1 MQAAKATIDFETR
14 STVSLRASGAWR
26 YALDES
32 TDVLC
37 LAYRLPY
44 WDDGVTGLWH
54 PAFPLVGLTK
64 REDDTF
70 NELMVWIWTGELV
83 EAHNAFF
90 ERCIW
95 THHAPRWGWPD
106 ITHDQWRCSAAK
118 ASSHALPRGLDD
130 ALAALTLPIRKDAD
144 GGKVMMKMNK
154 PRKPRKAERDAWET
168 RHPDDPHPTL
178 YYEDRHLLEQLF
190 AYCRQDVLAEC
201 ALSDAL
207 PDLSPAETAV
217 YLCDQTI
224 NVRGFQLDP
233 EAVYLALALIE
244 QEERRLNGE
253 LAALTGGKVQRAT
266 QRARLLSWLE
276 DEGCVLKDT
285 TRETISWALTQP
297 SVAF

>member
-14 STVSLRASGAWR
+14 STCSLKATGAWR

-32 TDVLC
+32 THVLC
-37 LAYRLPY
+37 LAYRLPH
-44 WDDGVTGLWH
+44 WEPGRTGLWH
-54 PAFPLVGLTK
+54 PEYPSVGIAACQEGFTELV
-64 REDDTF
+64 E
-70 NELMVWIWTGELV
+70 WIVTGGLV

-90 ERCIW
+90 ERCLW
-95 THHAPRWGWPD
+95 THVYERFHWPA
-106 ITHDQWRCSAAK
+106 IWHHQWRCSMAK
-118 ASSHALPRGLDD
+118 ASAHALPRGLDD
-130 ALAALTLPIRKDAD
+130 ALVALGLPIRKDAL
-144 GGKVMMKMNK
+144 GELVMKKMAK

-168 RHPDDPHPTL
+168 LHPDDPHPTL
-178 YYEDRHLLEQLF
+178 YHEDRHLLEQLF

-207 PDLSPAETAV
+207 PDLSAAETAV
-217 YLCDQTI
+217 YLCDQAI

-253 LAALTGGKVQRAT
+253 LAILTGGKVQRAT

-276 DEGCVLKDT
+276 DEGCVLEDT
-285 TRETISWALTQP
+285 TRETISEAL
-297 SVAF
+297 A

>member
-1 MQAAKATIDFETR
+1 MNSPKATIDFETR

-54 PAFPLVGLTK
+54 PAFPLVGLAGYQ
-64 REDDTF
+64 EPSF
-70 NELMVWIWTGELV
+70 GELVEWIVTGGLV

-95 THHAPRWGWPD
+95 THVYERLHWPA
-106 ITHDQWRCSAAK
+106 ILHDQWRCSAAK

-130 ALAALTLPIRKDAD
+130 ALAARTLPIRKDAD

-154 PRKPRKAERDAWET
+154 PRKPRKAERDAWDT
-168 RHPDDPHPTL
+168 LHPDDPHPTL
-178 YYEDRHLLEQLF
+178 YHEDRHLLEQLF

-217 YLCDQTI
+217 YLCDQAI

-244 QEERRLNGE
+244 QEKRRLNGE
-253 LAALTGGKVQRAT
+253 LATLTGGKVQRAT

-276 DEGCVLKDT
+276 DEGCVLEDT
-285 TRETISWALTQP
+285 TRETISGAL
-297 SVAF
+297 A